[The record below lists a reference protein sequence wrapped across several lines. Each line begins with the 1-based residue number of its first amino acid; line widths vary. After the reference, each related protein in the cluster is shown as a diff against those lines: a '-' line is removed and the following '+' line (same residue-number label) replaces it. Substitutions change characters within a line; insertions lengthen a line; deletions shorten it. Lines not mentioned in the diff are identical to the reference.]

1 MFNHTDVCGIFSNH
15 CRDGDLVMIDPDLAI
30 RIAGV
35 LAMLAAM
42 GHGYLGDKALAKVK
56 IEPDNQ
62 KSFTRWCYQ
71 FGSFS
76 WLVGGIVFLIAPDL
90 LSGSERNIL
99 IVTFAPIYLFGALV
113 NLWFTKAR
121 HPGWVMLLTVVVLS
135 IFGRV

>member
-1 MFNHTDVCGIFSNH
+1 
-15 CRDGDLVMIDPDLAI
+15 MIDPDLVI

-35 LAMLAAM
+35 LAMFAAM

-62 KSFTRWCYQ
+62 KGFTRWCYQ